1 VKIKKILSALIVFFA
16 VLTSLQLLAAPTLEE
31 EKKLSADYV
40 EQMKQEAGAQVLDQN
55 VVIRSIYNSSSTESP
70 TVDQT
75 VKVIY
80 ALTDREGHMIETSI
94 TDDEVVTFPLNK
106 LISCWQIAIPH
117 MTFGSFAKVTCP
129 SDTAYGDKGVK
140 DDQGQVVIAPG
151 AALTFRI
158 QLLQ

>member
-1 VKIKKILSALIVFFA
+1 MKIRSLIIALTMALVSQN
-16 VLTSLQLLAAPTLEE
+16 VLATPTLEE
-31 EKKLSADYV
+31 EKTLSAAYV
-40 EQMKQEAGAQVLDQN
+40 EQMKVEAGAQVLEKN
-55 VVIRSIYNSSSTESP
+55 VVFRSLYDSAAGEFP

-94 TDDEVVTFPLNK
+94 TEDEIISFPLNK

-117 MTFGSFAKVTCP
+117 MAYGSFAKVTCP

-140 DDQGQVVIAPG
+140 DDQGQVIIAPG

-158 QLLQ
+158 QLLK